1 MTRFAPPSAWRPL
14 AWLLAVV
21 LSLAAPTAQAI
32 DIKPL
37 TSPGGIRYW
46 LVEDSTVP
54 IVSITFSMA
63 GGGLLDAKGKEGT
76 ASLLAKVL
84 DQGAGPHDAQTFKTL
99 QDDVAARLNFW
110 AGAERFGGSL
120 RMLRDA
126 REQSVDLLRLAL
138 GAPRFDAEAVER
150 QRRATAAN
158 LRYNEESPGAI
169 ASRALGRATFGEHPY
184 GRQVDGTTGSLDAV
198 TIEDLKALAARQLTR
213 NKLIVAVV
221 GDTNAREVG
230 PLLDRAF
237 ASLPAGE
244 APPEAPAWAPQPDK
258 PGGRLLVVRRTMP
271 QSVAL
276 MSLPGIK
283 RDDPD
288 WYAATLMNYVLG
300 GGGFNSRLMNEVR
313 DRRGLAYGASSRLTY
328 YDKGGLLTASV
339 ATMNE
344 RVAESIAII
353 RAQFAAMAK
362 DGVSERELAEAKQYF
377 VGSLALTLD
386 STASI
391 AGLLHQM
398 QVDGLTPD
406 HLRRRKELLESVTA
420 DDVRRVARRLL
431 REDALTIVV
440 VGQPAGLTPTE

>member
-1 MTRFAPPSAWRPL
+1 MISFARPL
-14 AWLLAVV
+14 AWLLAAVV
-21 LSLAAPTAQAI
+21 SLAAPVAQAI

-37 TSPGGIRYW
+37 VSPGGIRYW
-46 LVEDSTVP
+46 LVEDSSVP
-54 IVSITFSMA
+54 IISITFSMA
-63 GGGLLDAKGKEGT
+63 GGAVLDPKGKEGT

-84 DQGAGPHDAQTFKTL
+84 DQGAGPHDAAAFKTL
-99 QDDVAARLNFW
+99 QDDAAARLGFW

-126 REQSVDLLRLAL
+126 RVQSIDLLRLAL
-138 GAPRFDAEAVER
+138 TAPRFDAEAIER

-169 ASRALGRATFGEHPY
+169 ASRALNRATFGEHPY
-184 GRQVDGTTGSLDAV
+184 GRQTDGTAGSVGAV
-198 TIEDLKALAARQLTR
+198 TIDDLKALAARQLTR
-213 NKLIVAVV
+213 NRLIVAVV
-221 GDTNAREVG
+221 GDTNAQEVG

-237 ASLPAGE
+237 AALPAGE
-244 APPEAPAWAPQPDK
+244 SVPEAPAWMPQPDK
-258 PGGRLLVVRRTMP
+258 PGGRLLVVQRQMP
-271 QSVAL
+271 QSLAL

-288 WYAATLMNYVLG
+288 WYAATIMNYVLG

-313 DRRGLAYGASSRLTY
+313 DRRGLAYGASSRLSY
-328 YDKGGLLTASV
+328 YAKGGLFTASV

-344 RVAESIAII
+344 RVAESISIM
-353 RAQFAAMAK
+353 RAQFASMAK
-362 DGVSERELAEAKQYF
+362 DGVTERELTEAKQF
-377 VGSLALTLD
+377 LVGSLALTLD

-398 QVDGLTPD
+398 QVDNLSPD
-406 HLRRRKELLESVTA
+406 HLTRRKELLEKVTA

-440 VGQPAGLTPTE
+440 VGQPVGLTATE

>member
-1 MTRFAPPSAWRPL
+1 MISFARPL
-14 AWLLAVV
+14 AWLLAVLV
-21 LSLAAPTAQAI
+21 SLTAPAAQAI

-37 TSPGGIRYW
+37 VSPGGIRYW

-54 IVSITFSMA
+54 IISITFSMA
-63 GGGLLDAKGKEGT
+63 GGAVLDPKGKEGA

-84 DQGAGPHDAQTFKTL
+84 DQGAGPHDAAAFKTL
-99 QDDVAARLNFW
+99 QDDAAARLSFW

-126 REQSVDLLRLAL
+126 RVQSIDLLRLAL
-138 GAPRFDAEAVER
+138 TEPRFDAEAIER

-169 ASRALGRATFGEHPY
+169 ASRALNRATFGEHPY
-184 GRQVDGTTGSLDAV
+184 GRQIDGTAGSVGAV
-198 TIEDLKALAARQLTR
+198 TIDDLKALAARQLTR
-213 NKLIVAVV
+213 NRLIVAVV
-221 GDTNAREVG
+221 GDTNAQEVG

-237 ASLPAGE
+237 AGLPAGE
-244 APPEAPAWAPQPDK
+244 SVPEAPAWTPQSDK
-258 PGGRLLVVRRTMP
+258 PGGRLLVVPRAMP
-271 QSVAL
+271 QSLAL

-288 WYAATLMNYVLG
+288 WYAATVMNYVLG

-313 DRRGLAYGASSRLTY
+313 DRRGLAYGASSRLSY
-328 YDKGGLLTASV
+328 YAKGGVFTASV

-344 RVAESIAII
+344 RVAESISII
-353 RAQFAAMAK
+353 RAQFALMAQ
-362 DGVSERELAEAKQYF
+362 DGVTDRELTEAKQF
-377 VGSLALTLD
+377 LIGSLALTLD

-398 QVDGLTPD
+398 QVDNLSPD
-406 HLRRRKELLESVTA
+406 HLARRKELLEKVTA

-440 VGQPAGLTPTE
+440 VGQPVGLTATE

>member
-1 MTRFAPPSAWRPL
+1 MTSFTRPL
-14 AWLLAVV
+14 ALLLAILV
-21 LSLAAPTAQAI
+21 SLAAPTAQAI

-54 IVSITFSMA
+54 IISINFSIA
-63 GGGLLDAKGKEGT
+63 GGAVLDPKGKEGA

-84 DQGAGPHDAQTFKTL
+84 DQGAGPHDAAAFKTL
-99 QDDVAARLNFW
+99 QDDAAARLGFW
-110 AGAERFGGSL
+110 AAAERFGGSL

-126 REQSVDLLRLAL
+126 RAQSIDLLRLAL
-138 GAPRFDAEAVER
+138 TEPRFDAEAVER
-150 QRRATAAN
+150 QRRATATN

-169 ASRALGRATFGEHPY
+169 ASRTLNRATFGEHPY
-184 GRQVDGTTGSLDAV
+184 GRQVDGTAGSVGSV
-198 TIEDLKALAARQLTR
+198 TIDDLKALAARQLTR
-213 NKLIVAVV
+213 NRLIVAVV
-221 GDTNAREVG
+221 GDTNAQEIG

-237 ASLPAGE
+237 AALPDGE
-244 APPEAPAWAPQPDK
+244 SVPEAPAWTPPATK
-258 PGGRLLVVRRTMP
+258 PGGRLLVVQRAMP
-271 QSVAL
+271 QSLAL

-288 WYAATLMNYVLG
+288 WYAATIMNYVLG
-300 GGGFNSRLMNEVR
+300 GGGFSSRLMNEVR
-313 DRRGLAYGASSRLTY
+313 DRRGLAYGASSRLSY
-328 YDKGGLLTASV
+328 YAKGGLFTASV

-344 RVAESIAII
+344 RVAESISII
-353 RAQFAAMAK
+353 RAQFTLMAQ
-362 DGVSERELAEAKQYF
+362 DGVTERELTEAKQF
-377 VGSLALTLD
+377 LVGSLALTLD

-398 QVDGLTPD
+398 QVDNLSPD
-406 HLRRRKELLESVTA
+406 HLARRKELLEQVSA

-440 VGQPAGLTPTE
+440 VGQPVGLTPTD

>member
-1 MTRFAPPSAWRPL
+1 MATLARPL
-14 AWLLAVV
+14 AWLLAAIVTV
-21 LSLAAPTAQAI
+21 AAPMAQAI

-37 TSPGGIRYW
+37 MTPGGIRYW

-54 IVSITFSMA
+54 IISVTFSMA
-63 GGGLLDAKGKEGT
+63 GGAMLDPEGKEGAT
-76 ASLLAKVL
+76 SLLSSAL
-84 DQGAGPHDAQTFKTL
+84 DQGAGPHDASAFKTL
-99 QDDVAARLNFW
+99 QDDVAARLGFW

-126 REQSVDLLRLAL
+126 RTQSIDLLRLAL
-138 GAPRFDAEAVER
+138 SEPRFDAEAVER
-150 QRRATAAN
+150 LRRATISG
-158 LRYNEESPGAI
+158 LRRNEESPGSI
-169 ASRALGRATFGEHPY
+169 ASRTLNRATFGEHPY
-184 GRQVDGTTGSLDAV
+184 GRQVDGTAKSVGAITLD
-198 TIEDLKALAARQLTR
+198 DLKALARRQLTR

-221 GDTNAREVG
+221 GDTNAQDIG

-237 ASLPAGE
+237 SALPSGE
-244 APPEAPAWAPQPDK
+244 SVPEAPAWSPPPAK
-258 PGGRLLVVRRTMP
+258 PGGRLLVVQRQMP
-271 QSVAL
+271 QSLAL

-313 DRRGLAYGASSRLTY
+313 DRRGLAYGASSRLSY
-328 YDKGGLLTASV
+328 YAKGGLFTASV

-353 RAQFAAMAK
+353 RAQFTSMAK
-362 DGVSERELAEAKQYF
+362 DGVTDRELAEAKTYL

-386 STASI
+386 STGSI

-398 QVDGLTPD
+398 QVDNLAPD
-406 HLRRRKELLESVTA
+406 HLTRRKELLEKVTA

-440 VGQPAGLTPTE
+440 VGQPVGLTATE

>member
-1 MTRFAPPSAWRPL
+1 MLRFARPL
-14 AWLLAVV
+14 AWLMAAIVA
-21 LSLAAPTAQAI
+21 LAAPVAQAI

-37 TSPGGIRYW
+37 SSPGGIRYW
-46 LVEDSTVP
+46 LVQDATVP
-54 IVSITFSMA
+54 IISISFSMA
-63 GGGLLDAKGKEGT
+63 GGGVLDPQGKEG
-76 ASLLAKVL
+76 ASSLLASIL
-84 DQGAGPHDAQTFKTL
+84 DQGAGPHDAAAFKTL
-99 QDDVAARLNFW
+99 QDDAAARLGFW
-110 AGAERFGGSL
+110 ASAERFGGSL

-126 REQSVDLLRLAL
+126 RTQSIDLLRLAL
-138 GAPRFDAEAVER
+138 TEPRFDAEAIER
-150 QRRATAAN
+150 QRRATIAG
-158 LRYNEESPGAI
+158 LRRSEEQPGSI
-169 ASRALGRATFGEHPY
+169 ASRTLSRATFGEHPY
-184 GRQVDGTTGSLDAV
+184 GRQVSGTAASVGAITLA
-198 TIEDLKALAARQLTR
+198 DLKALAGRQLTR

-221 GDTNAREVG
+221 GDTNPQEIG

-237 ASLPAGE
+237 AALPAGD
-244 APPEAPAWAPQPDK
+244 AVPEAPIWTPQPAK
-258 PGGRLLVVRRTMP
+258 AGGRLLVVQRAIP
-271 QSVAL
+271 QSLAL
-276 MSLPGIK
+276 MSMPGIK

-288 WYAATLMNYVLG
+288 WYAATVMNYVLG

-328 YDKGGLLTASV
+328 YNKGGLFTASV

-353 RAQFAAMAK
+353 RAQFDSMAK
-362 DGVSERELAEAKQYF
+362 DGVTPKELTEAKQYL

-398 QVDGLTPD
+398 QVDNLSPE
-406 HLRRRKELLESVTA
+406 HLVQRKELIEKVTA

-440 VGQPAGLTPTE
+440 VGQPVGLAATE

>member
-1 MTRFAPPSAWRPL
+1 MTTLARRPL
-14 AWLLAVV
+14 AWLLAALVA
-21 LSLAAPTAQAI
+21 LAAHAAQAI

-37 TSPGGIRYW
+37 VSPGGIRYW

-54 IVSITFSMA
+54 IISISFSMA
-63 GGGLLDAKGKEGT
+63 GGAVLDPKGKEGA
-76 ASLLAKVL
+76 ASLLSSVL
-84 DQGAGPHDAQTFKTL
+84 DQGAGPHDAAAFKAL
-99 QDDVAARLNFW
+99 QDDVAVRMGFW

-126 REQSVDLLRLAL
+126 RTQSVDLLRLAL
-138 GAPRFDAEAVER
+138 SEPRFDAEAVER
-150 QRRATAAN
+150 LRRATIAG
-158 LRYNEESPGAI
+158 LRRNEESPGAI
-169 ASRALGRATFGEHPY
+169 ASRTLNRATFGEHPY
-184 GRQVDGTTGSLDAV
+184 GRQVEGTAQSVGAV
-198 TIEDLKALAARQLTR
+198 TLEDLKALATRQLTR
-213 NKLIVAVV
+213 NRLIVAVV
-221 GDTNAREVG
+221 GDTNAQDIG

-237 ASLPAGE
+237 AALPAGE
-244 APPEAPAWAPQPDK
+244 ALPEAPAWTPPPSK
-258 PGGRLLVVRRTMP
+258 PGGRLLVVPRPMP
-271 QSVAL
+271 QSLAL
-276 MSLPGIK
+276 MSLPGLK

-288 WYAATLMNYVLG
+288 WYSATVMNYVLG

-328 YDKGGLLTASV
+328 YAKGGLLTASV

-353 RAQFAAMAK
+353 RAQFASMAR
-362 DGVSERELAEAKQYF
+362 DGVTDQELKEAKQYL

-386 STASI
+386 STGSI

-406 HLRRRKELLESVTA
+406 HLTRRRELIEKVTA

-431 REDALTIVV
+431 REDALTTVV
-440 VGQPAGLTPTE
+440 VGQPSGLTATE

>member
-1 MTRFAPPSAWRPL
+1 MSSFVRPL
-14 AWLLAVV
+14 AWLLAA
-21 LSLAAPTAQAI
+21 LAALMAPVAQAI

-46 LVEDSTVP
+46 LVQDSNVP
-54 IVSITFSMA
+54 IISITFSIA
-63 GGGLLDAKGKEGT
+63 GGAIFDPKGKEGA

-84 DQGAGPHDAQTFKTL
+84 DQGAGPHDAAAFKTL
-99 QDDVAARLNFW
+99 QDDVAARLGFW
-110 AGAERFGGSL
+110 ASAERFGGSL

-126 REQSVDLLRLAL
+126 RVQSIDLLRLAL
-138 GAPRFDAEAVER
+138 TEPRFDAEAIER

-158 LRYNEESPGAI
+158 LRYNDESPGAI
-169 ASRALGRATFGEHPY
+169 ASRTLNRATFGEHPY
-184 GRQVDGTTGSLDAV
+184 GRQVDGTAGSVDAV
-198 TIEDLKALAARQLTR
+198 TIADLKALAARQLTR
-213 NKLIVAVV
+213 NRLIVAVV
-221 GDTNAREVG
+221 GDTNAQEIG

-237 ASLPAGE
+237 AALPAGE
-244 APPEAPAWAPQPDK
+244 SAPEAPVWTPQPTR
-258 PGGRLLVVRRTMP
+258 PGGRLLVVQRPMP
-271 QSVAL
+271 QSLAL

-288 WYAATLMNYVLG
+288 WYAATIMNYVLG

-313 DRRGLAYGASSRLTY
+313 DRRGLAYGASSRLSY
-328 YDKGGLLTASV
+328 YAKGGLFTASV

-344 RVAESIAII
+344 RVAESIGII
-353 RAQFAAMAK
+353 RAQFALMAK
-362 DGVSERELAEAKQYF
+362 DGITERELTEAKQF
-377 VGSLALTLD
+377 LVGSLALTLD

-398 QVDGLTPD
+398 QADNLSPD
-406 HLRRRKELLESVTA
+406 HLARRKELLERVTA

-440 VGQPAGLTPTE
+440 VGQPVGLTATE